1 MNHIAQI
8 RDSEDSDDWQDAPWL
23 DPKSVDYTN
32 LALYGWQKFRVRP
45 EGALSAPTESE
56 NAA

>member
-1 MNHIAQI
+1 MTIAQI